1 MSNTIGTCCDLH
13 VILTLLILD
22 EFNTDQPNNSNYPPP
37 YAGPSLLDNNES
49 DLLRSFFE
57 NPNSLDPAFLHL
69 HEEYQAGVS
78 DNYSQQVFDWPN
90 VPGHEPVNTAASL
103 HSGRHVSSAGHEQ
116 QMAPY
121 GTFDS
126 AIGQYGQD
134 EYAAAKVLAAH
145 HNGRATHWSGA
156 RMSYEGTGNGQNPIQ
171 GPPLYPPH
179 PSYQNPSSY
188 VQPLSNNMNG
198 VFDQSAAAS
207 SSRGRANTSG
217 FAGSDAQRSDAV
229 KGKGGPLNFGSDDK
243 FRNTNYAAPLAEPL
257 PDKQL
262 SDVLKQHIE
271 YNKRI
276 SRQSPVPEP
285 HASPETSS
293 RKRPRATEACTRDD
307 AEHSSAD
314 ERVASKKSRK
324 NKGPVRDADEDE
336 GEGEGEDDEPNR
348 AQGKDG
354 KRSHRKKSHARKES
368 VSVIDERR
376 RKSSPT
382 VGKGIRENLTEEQKR
397 SNHIQSEQKRR
408 NLIKEGFEDLHR
420 MVPELRSGGF
430 SKSNMLV
437 EAAAFMRKLRD
448 ENQLLREQL
457 QSLDNG

>member
-1 MSNTIGTCCDLH
+1 
-13 VILTLLILD
+13 
-22 EFNTDQPNNSNYPPP
+22 
-37 YAGPSLLDNNES
+37 
-49 DLLRSFFE
+49 
-57 NPNSLDPAFLHL
+57 
-69 HEEYQAGVS
+69 
-78 DNYSQQVFDWPN
+78 
-90 VPGHEPVNTAASL
+90 
-103 HSGRHVSSAGHEQ
+103 
-116 QMAPY
+116 MAPY

-126 AIGQYGQD
+126 AVGQYGQD

-145 HNGRATHWSGA
+145 HNGRATHWSEA
-156 RMSYEGTGNGQNPIQ
+156 RMNYEGTGNGQNPIQ

-179 PSYQNPSSY
+179 PSYQTLSSY
-188 VQPLSNNMNG
+188 VQPISNSING
-198 VFDQSAAAS
+198 VFDQSAAGN
-207 SSRGRANTSG
+207 SSRGRTNAPG
-217 FAGSDAQRSDAV
+217 FAGADAQRSVTV

-276 SRQSPVPEP
+276 SRQSPEPEP
-285 HASPETSS
+285 HASPETAT

-324 NKGPVRDADEDE
+324 NKALVQDADEDE
-336 GEGEGEDDEPNR
+336 DGGEDDERNR

-354 KRSHRKKSHARKES
+354 KRNHSKKSHARKES
-368 VSVIDERR
+368 ISVVDEQRR
-376 RKSSPT
+376 RSSPT

-448 ENQLLREQL
+448 ENQLLREHL